1 MKKEYKKPTTKVI
14 LPKLQCRLL
23 AGSGDPIRNV
33 PLWSGEGGARGM
45 RRTSIDDDLDCEE

>member
-45 RRTSIDDDLDCEE
+45 RRTSDDEDLE

>member
-23 AGSGDPIRNV
+23 AGSDDQNRNV
-33 PLWSGEGGARGM
+33 PLWSGEGAARGM
-45 RRTSIDDDLDCEE
+45 RRSSVDDDLE